1 MNEQRKKKKLHL
13 DPRTKLLIIIV
24 VATMEMMKINI
35 YMTIAVGSIPFILHL
50 TNRNVKG
57 ALKYGI
63 LFTLAV
69 LAHIYRTD
77 MNINMV
83 VNMIIVLLGGLVLT
97 LFPAF
102 TCGDYIL
109 QSTGASEVIS
119 ALGKLRIGKQFTIP
133 LSVIFRFFPTI
144 GQEHSAIHDAALMR
158 GLTIGRKKFWKD
170 PAQAFEFRVVPLMIS
185 IANIGT
191 DLSAAALSRGLDNP
205 AKHTNYA
212 EVRFT
217 YKDAVAV
224 AAMVLILGGTY
235 VVTAVIL

>member
-1 MNEQRKKKKLHL
+1 MGAQRKKKTLHL

-35 YMTIAVGSIPFILHL
+35 WMTIAVGSIPFFLHIS
-50 TNRNVKG
+50 NRHFWG
-57 ALKYGI
+57 AIKYGI

-69 LAHIYRTD
+69 LAHVFRTD

-83 VNMIIVLLGGLVLT
+83 LNMVIVLLGGLVLT

-119 ALGKLRIGKQFTIP
+119 ALGKMKIGKQFTIP

-158 GLTIGRKKFWKD
+158 GLTIGRKKFWKN
-170 PAQAFEFRVVPLMIS
+170 PVEALEFRLIPLMIS

-212 EVRFT
+212 EVKFT
-217 YKDAVAV
+217 YRDALTV
-224 AAMVLILGGTY
+224 AAMAVLLGGTY
-235 VVTAVIL
+235 VVTEVIL